1 MSEEFTKTAMEQET
15 EQMLRI
21 RYLNQDNAKF
31 IDKQNG
37 FLGLEIE
44 DEHYDRVQVVKMFPL
59 SMENELFSIRTVEE
73 RSLEIGIV
81 EKLSDFPEEVQKLL
95 VAQLKLGYFTPK
107 ITRINSIKDEYG
119 YAYFDVE
126 TDKGHCLFTIQMGS
140 NAVVHLSDTRI
151 LIMDIDENR
160 FEIPDIDELT
170 NKERKKLDLF
180 L

>member
-59 SMENELFSIRTVEE
+59 SMENELLSIRTVEE

-107 ITRINSIKDEYG
+107 ITRINSIRMNT
-119 YAYFDVE
+119 A
-126 TDKGHCLFTIQMGS
+126 MP
-140 NAVVHLSDTRI
+140 I
-151 LIMDIDENR
+151 LM
-160 FEIPDIDELT
+160 
-170 NKERKKLDLF
+170 
-180 L
+180 